1 MKHWIVNRVF
11 DYAVDK
17 ERTEAY
23 LEWIKANVS
32 GKTVVELGAGSGI
45 MTWLC
50 LKHGATHV
58 YAYENNVRIL
68 NWLKEFFK
76 GEDRVTIVE
85 EDVSTA
91 TLQTADIYLHE
102 NFGSNVYMENIL
114 GIYKNLKSQN
124 LEDKTF
130 PNKVKIQYGTYDISN
145 NTDISGA
152 DRYAEIDDSDLV
164 EFFGL
169 CPMNEITPHLLP
181 QREVDESEVTI
192 NGTLFDGYIKD
203 LTQFTAED
211 TSGELVF
218 WEASFDG
225 NHTISNWKS
234 KTSWN
239 TIPIDRVM
247 DLGS

>member
-11 DYAVDK
+11 DYAIDK

-68 NWLKEFFK
+68 TWLKEFFE

-91 TLQTADIYLHE
+91 TLQDADIYLHE
-102 NFGSNVYMENIL
+102 NFGSNV
-114 GIYKNLKSQN
+114 
-124 LEDKTF
+124 
-130 PNKVKIQYGTYDISN
+130 
-145 NTDISGA
+145 
-152 DRYAEIDDSDLV
+152 
-164 EFFGL
+164 
-169 CPMNEITPHLLP
+169 
-181 QREVDESEVTI
+181 
-192 NGTLFDGYIKD
+192 
-203 LTQFTAED
+203 
-211 TSGELVF
+211 
-218 WEASFDG
+218 
-225 NHTISNWKS
+225 
-234 KTSWN
+234 
-239 TIPIDRVM
+239 
-247 DLGS
+247 